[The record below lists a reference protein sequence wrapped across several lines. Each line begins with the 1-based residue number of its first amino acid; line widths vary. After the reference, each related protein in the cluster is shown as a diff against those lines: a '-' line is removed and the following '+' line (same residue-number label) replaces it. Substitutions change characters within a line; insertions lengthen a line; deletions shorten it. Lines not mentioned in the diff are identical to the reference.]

1 MEERSSRSARRSQ
14 DAFLDVEGLAAD
26 REEALEALPT
36 LREYVDKDS
45 LFKILRTK
53 GIRLLKPATSP
64 TCTPQA
70 GSSQG
75 GRGSRM

>member
-14 DAFLDVEGLAAD
+14 DAFLDVKGLAAD

-45 LFKILRTK
+45 LLRILRTK
-53 GIRLLKPATSP
+53 DIRLLKPASSP
-64 TCTPQA
+64 T
-70 GSSQG
+70 
-75 GRGSRM
+75 